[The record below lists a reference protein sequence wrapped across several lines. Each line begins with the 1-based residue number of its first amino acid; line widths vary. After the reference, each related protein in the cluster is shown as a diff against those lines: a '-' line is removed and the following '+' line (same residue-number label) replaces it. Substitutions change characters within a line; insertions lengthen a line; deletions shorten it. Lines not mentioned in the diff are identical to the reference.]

1 MIRQEELTAEAPVE
15 ENDTPKPPAENVV
28 SGGSPGNVDCEADSP
43 GYTAYSPEYVPN
55 GPMIRLPRWLKAKR
69 SESEAI
75 RASSGRRIEVLV
87 MASTDPE
94 DEEARLRAVGGDEAA
109 KFRVR
114 LRDDIELQL
123 ESATAKLFNAESH
136 IVKALYDGNNELA
149 KRKIYDAHG
158 KSQDAR
164 CHICRAMQLVN
175 HVLAPEDDT
184 LDGRWKK
191 KFGELEADG
200 EASAMEIVEDLCKC
214 DETNPPV
221 LGCLVHDDQGKLR

>member
-1 MIRQEELTAEAPVE
+1 MIRQEELTAEAPFE
-15 ENDTPKPPAENVV
+15 ENETPKPPAENVV
-28 SGGSPGNVDCEADSP
+28 SGWSPGNVDCEADSP

-55 GPMIRLPRWLKAKR
+55 GPLAKR

-94 DEEARLRAVGGDEAA
+94 DEEARLRAVGGDEAS

-149 KRKIYDAHG
+149 KREIYDAHG

-164 CHICRAMQLVN
+164 CHIRRAMQLVN

-214 DETNPPV
+214 DETNLSVP
-221 LGCLVHDDQGKLR
+221 GCLVHDDQGKLR